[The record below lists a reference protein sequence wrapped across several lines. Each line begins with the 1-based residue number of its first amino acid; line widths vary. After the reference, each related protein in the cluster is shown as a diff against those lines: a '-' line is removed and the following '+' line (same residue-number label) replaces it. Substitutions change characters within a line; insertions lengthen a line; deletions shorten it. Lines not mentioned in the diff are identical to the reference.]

1 MSQKFGTRREQAK
14 QETRRIIFNTAYAL
28 FEQKGY
34 DGVTMRDL
42 AAEAGVGLGTIFQ
55 HFKDKAN
62 LLVSVFEEEF
72 QPCVNQAFE
81 SVPQASLKEQLLFLV
96 RQFFS
101 YYAKRPHI
109 SRILIK
115 EIYIDPKNS
124 GMIRSHLLNDIDR
137 LTNLFADAQQRGE
150 LSSDIAAGDAV
161 ILWWSYYSFVLI
173 QALQSDVFDVEEQM
187 AIYARLMEQHFRG
200 IESSSILHKFSC
212 PDAQG

>member
-14 QETRRIIFNTAYAL
+14 QETRRIIFKTAYAL

-34 DGVTMRDL
+34 DEVTMRDL

-72 QPCVNQAFE
+72 LPYVDHAFE
-81 SVPQASLKEQLLFLV
+81 SVPQTSLNDQLRYLV

-115 EIYIDPKNS
+115 EIYIDLENS
-124 GMIRSHLLNDIDR
+124 GQIRNYMLNDIKR
-137 LTNLFADAQQRGE
+137 LSDLFEAAKQRGE
-150 LSSDIAAGDAV
+150 IDPDISVADAV

-173 QALQSDVFDVEEQM
+173 QALQTDYFDVEEQM
-187 AIYARLMEQHFRG
+187 KIYERLMQQHFRG
-200 IESSSILHKFSC
+200 IESRASRER
-212 PDAQG
+212 

>member
-28 FEQKGY
+28 FEKKGY
-34 DGVTMRDL
+34 DEVTMRDL

-72 QPCVNQAFE
+72 QPYVNQAFK
-81 SVPQASLKEQLLFLV
+81 SVPEASLKEQLLFLV

-124 GMIRSHLLNDIDR
+124 DQIRSHMLNDIQR
-137 LTNLFADAQQRGE
+137 LSKLFEDAKQRGE
-150 LSSDIAAGDAV
+150 LRPDIVSGDAV
-161 ILWWSYYSFVLI
+161 ILWWSYYSFVLF
-173 QALQSDVFDVEEQM
+173 QALQSDSFDVEEQM
-187 AIYARLMEQHFRG
+187 MIYERLQEQHYRG
-200 IESSSILHKFSC
+200 IESTEK
-212 PDAQG
+212 

>member
-28 FEQKGY
+28 FEKKGY
-34 DGVTMRDL
+34 DEVTMRDL

-72 QPCVNQAFE
+72 QPYVNQAFK
-81 SVPQASLKEQLLFLV
+81 SVPEASLKEQLLFLV

-124 GMIRSHLLNDIDR
+124 DQIRSHMLNDIER
-137 LTNLFADAQQRGE
+137 LSKLFEDGKQRGE
-150 LSSDIAAGDAV
+150 LRSDIVSGDAV
-161 ILWWSYYSFVLI
+161 ILWWSYYSFILL
-173 QALQSDVFDVEEQM
+173 QALQSPCFDVEERLT
-187 AIYARLMEQHFRG
+187 AFERLMEQHFSG
-200 IESSSILHKFSC
+200 IGYCK
-212 PDAQG
+212 